1 MGQIDVLY
9 MTRVQKERFP
19 TQADYDAVK
28 DVFKI
33 TPETMAMVR
42 LYVVYIWKVD
52 GFGML
57 VWSALNVHG
66 RMVVFVQSVA
76 TSLGA
81 ESSNTPS
88 PHPTPTTP
96 GQGHAR
102 ADAPA
107 ATRGGDQRGGG
118 RRPTRCL
125 LPPDGE
131 RDVRAHGP
139 PLARAGGVGVRLSWG
154 ARSIGVNECGS

>member
-76 TSLGA
+76 TSLDEPKA
-81 ESSNTPS
+81 
-88 PHPTPTTP
+88 
-96 GQGHAR
+96 QI
-102 ADAPA
+102 
-107 ATRGGDQRGGG
+107 
-118 RRPTRCL
+118 
-125 LPPDGE
+125 
-131 RDVRAHGP
+131 P
-139 PLARAGGVGVRLSWG
+139 PLHTPHRRRQGKDTLVLMHPLPRVGEISEAVDADPRAAYFRQMENGMYARMALLSLVLG
-154 ARSIGVNECGS
+154 ASA